1 MFNQD
6 DKTIQTPKT
15 PSLGGPVIGSPS
27 ASASAIS
34 PPSSLGSVVSPG
46 PSSVT
51 PSLTTPQRSI
61 TPAPGGDD
69 GLLAIKQQ
77 ALAQLSPLVDKLDQT
92 PEEKFR
98 LTMTMIQASD
108 DHSLIKTAYDAA
120 QKISDEKIRA
130 ESLLS
135 IVNEVNYFSQ
145 KATKAGEP
153 DTTL

>member
-6 DKTIQTPKT
+6 DKPIPAPKT
-15 PSLGGPVIGSPS
+15 PSISGSPMGS
-27 ASASAIS
+27 ASATDIS
-34 PPSSLGSVVSPG
+34 PPSSLGSVVSPS
-46 PSSVT
+46 PSIAT
-51 PSLTTPQRSI
+51 PSITTPQRSI
-61 TPAPGGDD
+61 TPVSGGDD

-108 DHSLIKTAYDAA
+108 DHSLIETAYEAA
-120 QKISDEKIRA
+120 QKITDEKIRA

-145 KATKAGEP
+145 KATKPGEP
-153 DTTL
+153 DTAL